1 MTAGL
6 QASRATKERGELL
19 LTCERSERIFQ
30 AKDAGGTKHPAP
42 RTQTQHLALGTKC
55 LVRSETE
62 VGVGLQEGGEAGM
75 ARFCWGPIGPFSY
88 GGTIRSGPPCSG
100 STGRPQKILAW
111 RGCLCGARI
120 CLGACG
126 GDRGS
131 VLPVGCAGR
140 GWDPPPADAEW
151 GSCED
156 RRGPDGAEDV

>member
-19 LTCERSERIFQ
+19 LTCERSERILQ

-42 RTQTQHLALGTKC
+42 STQPQHLALGTKC

-62 VGVGLQEGGEAGM
+62 VGALLLKGGRLEWRDFAEA
-75 ARFCWGPIGPFSY
+75 RLGPFSY

-140 GWDPPPADAEW
+140 VGGPPPADAEW

-156 RRGPDGAEDV
+156 RGGPDGAEDV